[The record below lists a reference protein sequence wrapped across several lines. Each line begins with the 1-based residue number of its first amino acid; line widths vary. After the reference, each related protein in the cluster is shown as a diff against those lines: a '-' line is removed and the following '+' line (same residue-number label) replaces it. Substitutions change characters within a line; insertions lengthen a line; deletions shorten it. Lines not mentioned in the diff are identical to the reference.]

1 MLYFEVILR
10 ERERERERD
19 KRYIFINKH
28 EVYIYEI
35 KQQNNPTKSSIN
47 TWSTYMIIGN
57 KIRIKIKIKHP
68 LGLVQPP
75 SFLHF
80 DIINNGINYQFC
92 IRIGTASIFSA
103 FYLTLK
109 D

>member
-1 MLYFEVILR
+1 MLNISVYL
-10 ERERERERD
+10 RERERD

-57 KIRIKIKIKHP
+57 K
-68 LGLVQPP
+68 LE
-75 SFLHF
+75 
-80 DIINNGINYQFC
+80 
-92 IRIGTASIFSA
+92 
-103 FYLTLK
+103 LK
-109 D
+109 LK